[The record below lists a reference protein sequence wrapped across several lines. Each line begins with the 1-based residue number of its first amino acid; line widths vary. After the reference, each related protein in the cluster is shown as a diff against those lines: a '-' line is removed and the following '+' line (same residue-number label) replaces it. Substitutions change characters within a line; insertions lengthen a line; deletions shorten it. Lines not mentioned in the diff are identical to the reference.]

1 MGMNS
6 SPLKTLTGEAKFCS
20 KVGYFLK
27 EKVFFVCPGENIFI
41 LVLVSINLD
50 DVDINVSLSETNCF
64 VGDVCFDLIFLAASS
79 LSLSCADFLH
89 WVST

>member
-1 MGMNS
+1 MSS
-6 SPLKTLTGEAKFCS
+6 SPLKTLTGEARFYS

-27 EKVFFVCPGENIFI
+27 EKVFFVCPGENMFIFE
-41 LVLVSINLD
+41 LVSINLD
-50 DVDINVSLSETNCF
+50 DVDINVSLSVPNCF

-79 LSLSCADFLH
+79 LSLSSADLLH